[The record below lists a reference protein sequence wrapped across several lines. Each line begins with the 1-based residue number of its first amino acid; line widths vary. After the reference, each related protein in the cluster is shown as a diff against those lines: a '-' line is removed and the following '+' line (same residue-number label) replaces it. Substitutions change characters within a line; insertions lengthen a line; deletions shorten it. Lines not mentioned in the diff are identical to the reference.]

1 MLVQCSVISFVL
13 CMSFWMVSCLFV
25 RCVVLLCRRK
35 ATILSSRMASSAST
49 SPWNEPARLRA
60 KGIFSLWVCLGFT
73 CWDADI
79 HGGPT
84 VNIFLGI
91 RRYHTSTYLCKLVR
105 NIWAMGFV
113 HFSSSDQENPTL
125 DSMSPLRQQ
134 RKQLPGP
141 ALCTETAK
149 GQQMVTAKL
158 VYVTQVKLAQL
169 NLWSFEMI

>member
-1 MLVQCSVISFVL
+1 MQPARGHCRLVPLSVISCLICFLGFVL
-13 CMSFWMVSCLFV
+13 LFLPDTVFVVAQLRHRIALVLFRKMVS
-25 RCVVLLCRRK
+25 
-35 ATILSSRMASSAST
+35 SANT
-49 SPWNEPARLRA
+49 GTGYEPARLRA

-91 RRYHTSTYLCKLVR
+91 RRYHTSTYLRKLVR

-125 DSMSPLRQQ
+125 DSMSPLR
-134 RKQLPGP
+134 
-141 ALCTETAK
+141 
-149 GQQMVTAKL
+149 
-158 VYVTQVKLAQL
+158 
-169 NLWSFEMI
+169 